1 MKKAE
6 AAKAMKG
13 VEGSTAPVNNQ
24 EEARIEKKAGVDP
37 EGLSPEELKILNTIR
52 AKRMMRT
59 EDVMHIDNF
68 GVDAIG
74 GYVPRVQQG
83 NLDLAKGVSRPDTLA
98 VSVDMMDSITREA
111 EKGQE
116 NIPMDQGQVQI
127 PVAAH

>member
-1 MKKAE
+1 MDPGEQEAVMKKAE

-24 EEARIEKKAGVDP
+24 EARIEKKAGVDP

-52 AKRMMRT
+52 ARRMMRT

-83 NLDLAKGVSRPDTLA
+83 NLGLAKGSSLPSSLGGISHV
-98 VSVDMMDSITREA
+98 
-111 EKGQE
+111 E
-116 NIPMDQGQVQI
+116 NFIVRR
-127 PVAAH
+127 